1 MGNLEQQLQQIKEL
15 ALNLFDGEDAANEWL
30 NTPNPLFFDKT
41 PLDYAHDVNAQ
52 SVLDILKEWS
62 EEPSYPTF
70 DELKAWLDT
79 KTEHL
84 DPEDLKIVDSCFER
98 ANKYGLEW
106 EIMYTAHRSRDVEG
120 ANIVEDLLDAC
131 DDWDI

>member
-1 MGNLEQQLQQIKEL
+1 MNKPEQLQQIKEL

-30 NTPNPLFFDKT
+30 NTSNHLFFSKT
-41 PLDYAHDVNAQ
+41 PLEYANSVNAQ

-70 DELKAWLDT
+70 DELKAWLDI

-98 ANKYGLEW
+98 AGKYGLEQ
-106 EIMYTAHRSRDVEG
+106 EIIYTIHRSYNDESFNVVEY
-120 ANIVEDLLDAC
+120 LLDAC